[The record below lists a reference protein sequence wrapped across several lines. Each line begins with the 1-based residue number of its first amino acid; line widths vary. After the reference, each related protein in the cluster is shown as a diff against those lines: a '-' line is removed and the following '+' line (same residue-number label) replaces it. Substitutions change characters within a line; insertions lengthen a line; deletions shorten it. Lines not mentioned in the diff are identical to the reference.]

1 MCNLASPFKSHELF
15 LRAAIIIHRGQANPD
30 SHRFSA
36 FLPPRRWTVVLARA
50 AGFFF
55 PHLLDVAA
63 QAALDVVDV
72 RTYSRL
78 VGFLSRSCVAVYV
91 EDKGHVGGTLPV
103 DGLGCAGEGGFI
115 MVCTHKQRPT
125 GPPQSA

>member
-1 MCNLASPFKSHELF
+1 M
-15 LRAAIIIHRGQANPD
+15 
-30 SHRFSA
+30 
-36 FLPPRRWTVVLARA
+36 
-50 AGFFF
+50 
-55 PHLLDVAA
+55 AA